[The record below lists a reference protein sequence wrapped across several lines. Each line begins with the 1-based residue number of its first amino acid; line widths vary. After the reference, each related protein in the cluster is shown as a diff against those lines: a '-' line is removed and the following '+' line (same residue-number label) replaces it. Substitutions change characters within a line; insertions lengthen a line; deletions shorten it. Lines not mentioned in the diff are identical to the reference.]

1 VNWEQPCE
9 IGHYTDVEL
18 LARHGLGSVFV
29 ARDRRD
35 GKRVAIKTVR
45 GGNYK
50 YLDREF
56 EILRGLSHPNIV
68 AVYERLVISGA
79 TYFSME
85 LIDAARPLNEAL
97 DGVSQETAFRVLRQ
111 LVTAVD
117 YIHAQGLVHYEL
129 SPANLLVD
137 RAGRLV
143 VIDFEHCRKLHED
156 ESDLW
161 PAGVMA
167 GTPLYMSPE
176 NLGKPACIEA
186 DYFVVGTLLLEWVLG
201 RHPFPVS
208 DWRGMEWRRQVE
220 RANGAVAQ
228 QLLRDSPS
236 PLGPV
241 IRQLW
246 DPSLAIRRDGWVAL
260 RERTS

>member
-1 VNWEQPCE
+1 MQDL
-9 IGHYTDVEL
+9 GHYTNVEL
-18 LARHGLGSVFV
+18 LAEHGMASVFV
-29 ARDRRD
+29 AEDRRD

-45 GGNYK
+45 GRNHT

-56 EILRGLSHPNIV
+56 EILRGLSHPNIITV
-68 AVYERLVISGA
+68 HERFVIAGA

-85 LIDAARPLNEAL
+85 LVDAARPLNDAL
-97 DGVSQETAFRVLRQ
+97 GALREESAFRVLRQ
-111 LVTAVD
+111 LVVAVD
-117 YIHAQGLVHYEL
+117 HIHAQGLVHYEL

-156 ESDLW
+156 ESDIW
-161 PAGVMA
+161 PAGVIA

-176 NLGKPACIEA
+176 HLGKPACVEA

-208 DWRGMEWRRQVE
+208 DLQGMEGWRRCVE
-220 RANGAVAQ
+220 GANGALARE
-228 QLLRDSPS
+228 LLRDSPS
-236 PLGPV
+236 PLAAV
-241 IRQLW
+241 IQRLW
-246 DPSLAIRRDGWVAL
+246 DTSPAIRREGWVTL
-260 RERTS
+260 RERTLRLP